1 MTLVLD
7 ENLSPRLVERLAS
20 LFAGLTHVRDIGL
33 KEAPDEQIW
42 RWAKETGHTVVTAD
56 SDFVALSKRLGWPP
70 RVVHIEKCDFP
81 FRVIEEL
88 LRQNA
93 VRISE
98 FDGDPR
104 VGLLVIRSQ
113 PGAQGR

>member
-1 MTLVLD
+1 LTLVLD

-20 LFAGLTHVRDIGL
+20 LFVGLTHVRDVDL
-33 KEAPDEQIW
+33 KEASDEQIW

-56 SDFVALSKRLGWPP
+56 ADFVALSQRLGWPP

-81 FRVIEEL
+81 FHVIEEL

-98 FDGDPR
+98 FDRDSREG
-104 VGLLVIRSQ
+104 VLIIRSQ
-113 PGAQGR
+113 PGARER

>member
-1 MTLVLD
+1 
-7 ENLSPRLVERLAS
+7 
-20 LFAGLTHVRDIGL
+20 VRDIGL
-33 KEAPDEQIW
+33 KEATDEEIW
-42 RWAKETGHTVVTAD
+42 RWARETGHTVVTAD
-56 SDFVALSKRLGWPP
+56 SDFVALSQRLGWPP

-98 FDGDPR
+98 FDRDSPE
-104 VGLLVIRSQ
+104 GLLVIRSQ
-113 PGAQGR
+113 PGARGR